1 MFGRKI
7 FSFRNRVKRKKT
19 SKSSKNISSS
29 YVFSGIFLTILL
41 AIIALVSPVINA
53 MIRFEPTTSFSSPE
67 VEKWEY
73 SEKFKVLLVGLDKKS
88 DEHVF
93 VDAVALLVVDPE
105 YGQVGIININP
116 DILVNNSKSESQ
128 FSLRRGL
135 IDNKEGEF
143 IDLAEELLA
152 TNIDRY
158 FIVDEVFF
166 EKMSKYTKTIYVENS
181 NDVEDLD
188 VYLANNSSKW
198 QKGRQGIRSDQLVDY
213 MKSDNDGEDSQLERQ
228 LELYKRYTQSI
239 DVVKTVL
246 GTSDVL
252 KIIEDEVDTNLTRN
266 ELYYLYYFL
275 RRVPPTSYSYAITKS
290 DILSE
295 VGRAGVYNVYRINEA
310 QFDYNTNTILED
322 KQTVLEQTTI
332 EILNASGQSGRAR
345 RYSRWVGNAGLEVIH
360 VGNAPFAS
368 DDTVIYAPSPN
379 EYPDSFQNL
388 KEIFG
393 RDVKIIEEEYDYRHI
408 GKVVV
413 IIGDK

>member
-1 MFGRKI
+1 M
-7 FSFRNRVKRKKT
+7 SLKK
-19 SKSSKNISSS
+19 
-29 YVFSGIFLTILL
+29 
-41 AIIALVSPVINA
+41 
-53 MIRFEPTTSFSSPE
+53 
-67 VEKWEY
+67 
-73 SEKFKVLLVGLDKKS
+73 
-88 DEHVF
+88 
-93 VDAVALLVVDPE
+93 
-105 YGQVGIININP
+105 
-116 DILVNNSKSESQ
+116 
-128 FSLRRGL
+128 
-135 IDNKEGEF
+135 
-143 IDLAEELLA
+143 
-152 TNIDRY
+152 
-158 FIVDEVFF
+158 
-166 EKMSKYTKTIYVENS
+166 
-181 NDVEDLD
+181 
-188 VYLANNSSKW
+188 
-198 QKGRQGIRSDQLVDY
+198 
-213 MKSDNDGEDSQLERQ
+213 
-228 LELYKRYTQSI
+228 LYKRYTQSI